1 MRLKKKIEN
10 LKNYIIAEIGTNHN
24 RSKSKAINMIYQLSK
39 TKCDCVKFQIYEPNE
54 IVNKK
59 VLCKDYGLDKI
70 YGKIT
75 AYEMFKKYLVTPKSW
90 FPELKNICH
99 KLNMNFAVTIHGE
112 NGIKWAKKQA
122 RHN

>member
-1 MRLKKKIEN
+1 
-10 LKNYIIAEIGTNHN
+10 
-24 RSKSKAINMIYQLSK
+24 MIYQLSK

-75 AYEMFKKYLVTPKSW
+75 AYEMFKKYLVTPK
-90 FPELKNICH
+90 
-99 KLNMNFAVTIHGE
+99 KLVSR
-112 NGIKWAKKQA
+112 IKKIFVI
-122 RHN
+122 N

>member
-1 MRLKKKIEN
+1 MRLRKKIEN
-10 LKNYIIAEIGTNHN
+10 LNNYIIAEIGTNHN
-24 RSKSKAINMIYQLSK
+24 RSKSKAINMIYELSK

-75 AYEMFKKYLVTPKSW
+75 AYEMFKSSDRTKLSELSEFNPKSPYAEHKFRNHQKVLGLRRQCDW
-90 FPELKNICH
+90 NI
-99 KLNMNFAVTIHGE
+99 
-112 NGIKWAKKQA
+112 
-122 RHN
+122 

>member
-1 MRLKKKIEN
+1 MKLKKKIKQ

-24 RSKSKAINMIYQLSK
+24 RSKSKAIKMIYQLSK

-99 KLNMNFAVTIHGE
+99 KLNMNFE
-112 NGIKWAKKQA
+112 KK
-122 RHN
+122 